1 MNETFESVDV
11 LIIGAGLAGIGG
23 ACQLRRQCPDRTFT
37 VLESRAVSG
46 GTWDLFRYPGIRSD
60 SDMYTYSYS
69 FKPWRDKSTIADGH
83 KILSYI
89 REAAADYDV
98 EQHIRYQHKVVAANW
113 SDVDKRWHVT
123 ARRGDTAERVTISC
137 KFVFNCTGYY
147 DYEQGYTPAFAGMD
161 DFNGQ
166 VLHAQHWPEDL
177 DYHDKRVI
185 VVGSGATAVTL
196 VPTLS
201 KDTASL
207 VMLQRTP
214 TYIATVPSEDPL
226 AKKLRKWLPESWT
239 FRLTRWKKVLFQ
251 IYVYKLSR
259 KRPDDLRRF
268 MLGQVRQ
275 ALGPDYDIKTH
286 FTPPYNPWDQ
296 RLCAVPDGDMFKAIK
311 QGRAEVITDHIE
323 RFNKTGIALK
333 SGAQLDADIVILAT
347 GLNLQFAGGIEYS
360 INNEKVDYTKHFIY
374 RGMMFSDVPNMAFTV
389 GYTNSSWTLK
399 TDLTSNYVCRLL
411 KKMARGGFASV
422 TPRMKGSVEEM
433 PLLDFDAGYVLRA
446 REQFPKQGNRLP
458 WKNYQDYIRD
468 FIGLRLRSLRDKELE
483 FR

>member
-161 DFNGQ
+161 DFNGR

-411 KKMARGGFASV
+411 KKMARGGFTSV
-422 TPRMKGSVEEM
+422 TPRMKGSVEEI

-468 FIGLRLRSLRDKELE
+468 FIGLRLRSLRDQELE

>member
-161 DFNGQ
+161 DFNGR

-360 INNEKVDYTKHFIY
+360 INNEKVDHTKHFIY

-468 FIGLRLRSLRDKELE
+468 FIGLRLRSLRDQELE